1 MTQLTNKKSFKIKDL
16 EFSWQAWQ
24 VLASVLARK
33 NRLKSMTCRVWHEW
47 QGKNGMA
54 WIMAKTK
61 AKKKVKKSVT
71 EM

>member
-1 MTQLTNKKSFKIKDL
+1 
-16 EFSWQAWQ
+16 
-24 VLASVLARK
+24 
-33 NRLKSMTCRVWHEW
+33 MTCRVWHEW